1 MYLCFFCSL
10 LIIITIKLNEEHTE
24 NAQETDAIA
33 WAVGVFFLFY
43 FHFTNYFFSTI
54 QWFTSNTMRHHPL
67 SLASARWARDGRQ
80 VLFLGFPFLLSTLFR

>member
-24 NAQETDAIA
+24 NAQETDDIS
-33 WAVGVFFLFY
+33 WAVGVLFCFTFILLTIFLAP
-43 FHFTNYFFSTI
+43 S
-54 QWFTSNTMRHHPL
+54 SGLRANTMRHHPL